1 MKTVAVPYF
10 RLIAAM
16 GVALVASLALTPVA
30 KALLKRFGIVD
41 MPSARRINKTPI
53 PRGGGIAVVAA
64 FAAAIAFG
72 TRVLGLSDPVWTS
85 DFTPYALGAT
95 ACIVLVGIIDDII
108 GLKPITKL
116 AAQIAAACIV
126 FAGGVSFGHLILF
139 EVPEWLDLLIT
150 IGWFVIIINAF
161 NLIDGLDGLASGLAA
176 IGAAGLIATQ
186 TIRGFG
192 CNMLALYALAG
203 ACLGFLRYNYN
214 PASVFLGDCGSLFLG
229 FVLALTPLAAGGKA
243 AFVASVGVPL
253 LAVGLPLFDTSL
265 AILRRSARVILGS
278 NKGLGEIVSADV
290 EHLHH
295 RLLSG
300 GMGQRK
306 VATLLYTLAT
316 ILVLAAIAVSVKSV
330 PSVGALILGVLAVIA
345 MIGRQLT
352 RVELWYVGNA
362 VDSKLASL
370 PLRMLAVIYVILDVI
385 VLVIAWWWSA
395 SLALIPHIGLKGLHF
410 TKEFPIFLFFILF
423 VFALFRI
430 YRRRWDYSQGS
441 DFFALLL
448 ALFCGWLAAYT
459 LLTTF
464 TPLYIGFNRHGVV
477 FLALA
482 GIPLLLM
489 RFARITLRALIA
501 NVRHTGESGLN
512 AIIYGSGIG
521 FFVLYAL
528 FKRRFVDSDSKP
540 VIKAV
545 IDDDPRVIGSY
556 SQGFRVRNAADLE
569 AIVTET
575 GATALIVAKPLPR
588 KRLHYLAKLAARRGL
603 HIKQFAYSLKNLSD
617 RANLK

>member
-10 RLIAAM
+10 RLFTTTVVAM
-16 GVALVASLALTPVA
+16 VASLALTPLA
-30 KALLKRFGIVD
+30 KALLTRFGIVD

-53 PRGGGIAVVAA
+53 PRGGGIAVVIA

-72 TRVLGLSDPVWTS
+72 THVLGLTDPVWTS
-85 DFTPYALGAT
+85 DFTPYAFGAA
-95 ACIVLVGIIDDII
+95 ACIVLAGMLDDIF
-108 GLKPITKL
+108 GLKPLVKL
-116 AAQIAAACIV
+116 AAQIVAACIV

-139 EVPEWLDLLIT
+139 DVPEWLDLLIT

-176 IGAAGLIATQ
+176 IGAAGLIAAQ

-192 CNMLALYALAG
+192 CNTLAYYVLVG

-229 FVLALTPLAAGGKA
+229 FILALTPLAAGGKA

-265 AILRRSARVILGS
+265 AILRRSARVFLGS
-278 NKGLGEIVSADV
+278 SKGLGEIVSADV

-300 GMGQRK
+300 GMGQRQ
-306 VATLLYTLAT
+306 VAAVLYALAT
-316 ILVLAAIAVSVKSV
+316 VLVLASIAVSVKTV

-345 MIGRQLT
+345 LIGRQLT

-362 VDSKLASL
+362 MDNKLASL
-370 PLRMLAVIYVILDVI
+370 PLRILAVIYVVLDVI
-385 VLVIAWWWSA
+385 ILVIAWWWAA
-395 SLALIPHIGLKGLHF
+395 SLALIPHIGLAGLHF
-410 TKEFPIFLFFILF
+410 SKEFPVFLFFILGA
-423 VFALFRI
+423 FAIFRI
-430 YRRRWDYSQGS
+430 YRRRWDYSQGA
-441 DFFALLL
+441 DFFALLFS
-448 ALFCGWLAAYT
+448 LFIGWLSAYA

-464 TPLYIGFNRHGVV
+464 TTLYIGFNRHGVV

-482 GIPLLLM
+482 AIPLLLI
-489 RFARITLRALIA
+489 RFVRITLRAMIA
-501 NVRHTGESGLN
+501 NVRHTGENGLN
-512 AIIYGSGIG
+512 AVIYGSGIG
-521 FFVLYAL
+521 FFILYAL

-545 IDDDPRVIGSY
+545 VDDDPRVIGSY
-556 SQGFRVRNAADLE
+556 TQGFRVRNAADLE
-569 AIVTET
+569 MIVSET
-575 GATALIVAKPLPR
+575 GATALVVAKPLPR
-588 KRLHYLAKLAARRGL
+588 KRLHHLLKVAARCGL
-603 HIKQFAYSLKNLSD
+603 HVKHFTYSLKNL
-617 RANLK
+617 